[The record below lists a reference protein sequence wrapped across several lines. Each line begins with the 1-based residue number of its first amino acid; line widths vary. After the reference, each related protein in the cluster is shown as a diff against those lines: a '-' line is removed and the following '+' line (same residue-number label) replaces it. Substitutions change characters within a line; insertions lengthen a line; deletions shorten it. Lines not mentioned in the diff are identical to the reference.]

1 MRVECQEGAATTM
14 SNELCTRLRE
24 EPPLVV
30 LDLSGEVTTFAQEPL
45 MRAYHEASARG
56 AENILL
62 NLAAVDYLNS
72 AGIAAII
79 GIISE
84 ARKADQRVLLT
95 GLTPHYQTVFDM
107 MGLTTYAP
115 LFESEEAAR
124 VAIASA

>member
-1 MRVECQEGAATTM
+1 MPH
-14 SNELCTRLRE
+14 ELSTHVRDV
-24 EPPLVV
+24 PPLVV
-30 LDLSGEVTTFAQEPL
+30 LDLSGEVTTFAHEPL
-45 MRAYHEASARG
+45 MRAYREASERG

-62 NLAAVDYLNS
+62 NLSAVDYLNS

-124 VAIASA
+124 AAVASA